1 MFGLGVRLVV
11 VVLAGLLR
19 RLALP
24 AAVVALLAFVTLIA
38 VVVALRVRLLRERAE
53 HDLLAREDRV
63 GIDAGRARYERE
75 RRIEHGVLLAREAS
89 PFGRHAHRV
98 GQDADEL
105 ARLVVH
111 EALARGRADL
121 DRALDEQEPRR
132 VVGLHVDVEDGAA
145 HGDRRCRHV
154 DHVGRL
160 GGEPR
165 DEAER
170 AAHEVHHDGAAVD
183 VGIVDELVEQEL
195 GAGPE
200 RELGLVAQLDLA
212 AAFIVDG
219 DELLGAYAVA
229 LREVVFIVLERR
241 RHDADNGDGRSD
253 RVSGHSKCRGAD
265 KAGNEEGGKAE
276 RVSRQPHGRCT
287 FAGAGSSMRARNRAG
302 AGVRGRIVSLPKT
315 TTLPG
320 AR

>member
-1 MFGLGVRLVV
+1 MTGTPTVSGKMRMS
-11 VVLAGLLR
+11 
-19 RLALP
+19 LP
-24 AAVVALLAFVTLIA
+24 
-38 VVVALRVRLLRERAE
+38 
-53 HDLLAREDRV
+53 
-63 GIDAGRARYERE
+63 G
-75 RRIEHGVLLAREAS
+75 S
-89 PFGRHAHRV
+89 SW
-98 GQDADEL
+98 
-105 ARLVVH
+105 H

-145 HGDRRCRHV
+145 HGDRCRRHV

-219 DELLGAYAVA
+219 DELLGAYAVS
-229 LREVVFIVLERR
+229 LREVVLIVLERR

-253 RVSGHSKCRGAD
+253 RVSRRSKCRGAD
-265 KAGNEEGGKAE
+265 KAGNDEGEKAE

-302 AGVRGRIVSLPKT
+302 AGMRVGSSAYRKLARCRERDRGNTSA
-315 TTLPG
+315 TLKYPPLFPP
-320 AR
+320 A